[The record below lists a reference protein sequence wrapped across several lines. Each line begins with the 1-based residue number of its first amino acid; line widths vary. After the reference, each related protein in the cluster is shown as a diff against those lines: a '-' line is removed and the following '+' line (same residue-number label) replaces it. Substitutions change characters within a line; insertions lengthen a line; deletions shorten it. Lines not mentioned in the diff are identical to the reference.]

1 MENLKINKLPK
12 NNILKPI
19 VQNPTKMYNFKIRLG
34 RGFSVDE
41 LKNSMIPKNIASS
54 IGISLDKRRRGNSL
68 RQPSNIK
75 RLNSYFEKIRSM
87 EIKKTSKEKSL
98 DETEKFIKILE
109 TAIRKKFLRKQ
120 EPDFKY
126 SNSSTTPFFEGIENL
141 QPLK

>member
-1 MENLKINKLPK
+1 MKKKKRRNFRIQKIKNLKINKLPK

-75 RLNSYFEKIRSM
+75 RLNSYFEKIRSKRPNPGLSVLGRS
-87 EIKKTSKEKSL
+87 I
-98 DETEKFIKILE
+98 
-109 TAIRKKFLRKQ
+109 
-120 EPDFKY
+120 EPKLGTRVRLPGTRVR
-126 SNSSTTPFFEGIENL
+126 NP
-141 QPLK
+141 